1 VTVVKATLH
10 NEEDLIRKD
19 IREGDEVVVM
29 RAGDVIPQ
37 VVSPITQRRTGKER
51 KYRPPKRCP
60 ACGTPTVKPEGE
72 VWTRCPNRKDCP
84 GQILQALKHFTSKG
98 AMDIEGFGEKLVYRF
113 YEEGLVRSL
122 PDIYGLSVE
131 RLEPLEGFQRKS
143 AQNLVD
149 AIERSKQQPF
159 SRVLYALGIPG
170 IGYVNA
176 RALASHFRSIDR
188 LMEARAE
195 EIEEV
200 EGIGPILAATIEET
214 FAEKRNRKLIEE
226 LRAAGLQMEQE
237 RAAGASELPLA
248 GKTFVLTGTLVA
260 MTREEATERI
270 ELLGGKVTGSVSKKT
285 DYVVA
290 GDNPGSKLDRARK
303 LDRPIIDESELERV
317 LGG

>member
-1 VTVVKATLH
+1 MAFAAAPASSMVTLMTAL
-10 NEEDLIRKD
+10 D
-19 IREGDEVVVM
+19 IG
-29 RAGDVIPQ
+29 
-37 VVSPITQRRTGKER
+37 
-51 KYRPPKRCP
+51 
-60 ACGTPTVKPEGE
+60 
-72 VWTRCPNRKDCP
+72 
-84 GQILQALKHFTSKG
+84 
-98 AMDIEGFGEKLVYRF
+98 
-113 YEEGLVRSL
+113 
-122 PDIYGLSVE
+122 
-131 RLEPLEGFQRKS
+131 
-143 AQNLVD
+143 
-149 AIERSKQQPF
+149 
-159 SRVLYALGIPG
+159 
-170 IGYVNA
+170 
-176 RALASHFRSIDR
+176 SIDR

-195 EIEEV
+195 GIEEV

-270 ELLGGKVTGSVSKKT
+270 ELLGGKVMGSVSKKT

-303 LDRPIIDESELERV
+303 LDRPIIDESELERM